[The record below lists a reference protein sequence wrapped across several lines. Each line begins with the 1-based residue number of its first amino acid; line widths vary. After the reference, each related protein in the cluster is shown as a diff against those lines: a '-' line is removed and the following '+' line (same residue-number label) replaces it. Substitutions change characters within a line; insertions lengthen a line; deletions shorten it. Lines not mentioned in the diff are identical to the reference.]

1 MERSSRRACAASTT
15 AGRPLRAAR
24 AAARPRILGRRDRD
38 ARPLHRCA
46 RAADRGRCG
55 HQGHRHSRGCATGAR
70 GGGDVRGGNRL
81 LLIISAATGVVV
93 IAVAALVV
101 KSWLVL
107 GIAIAIHLAAS
118 TVVIGYSMKKIGE
131 TGDKPDP
138 VSQAR
143 IEDERA

>member
-1 MERSSRRACAASTT
+1 
-15 AGRPLRAAR
+15 
-24 AAARPRILGRRDRD
+24 
-38 ARPLHRCA
+38 
-46 RAADRGRCG
+46 
-55 HQGHRHSRGCATGAR
+55 
-70 GGGDVRGGNRL
+70 VRGGNRL